1 MDHIIHQ
8 LKQSLDDDFLSKP
21 ERKSLSQ
28 ALEDQ
33 FLDTNQITFLRT
45 KVFELANEKVND
57 KNYRFILEWIKDASN
72 VLSNYPLE
80 KSKSDDSYFS
90 PGDHCRNAIVQHLNL
105 AKKRLKICVFTISD
119 DIITEAIL
127 RAKRRGV
134 DVMVL
139 TDNDKSFDLGSDI
152 EKLSKAG
159 ISVKMDQ
166 TSDHMH
172 HKFMIVDTDAVLSG
186 SYNWTRSAA
195 RFNHENVVVMK
206 EEGVVKSFMSEFDKL
221 WSEMSDY

>member
-1 MDHIIHQ
+1 MIKTIG
-8 LKQSLDDDFLSKP
+8 
-21 ERKSLSQ
+21 
-28 ALEDQ
+28 
-33 FLDTNQITFLRT
+33 
-45 KVFELANEKVND
+45 
-57 KNYRFILEWIKDASN
+57 FILEWIKDASS

-80 KSKSDDSYFS
+80 KSKSGDSYFS
-90 PGDHCRNAIVQHLNL
+90 PGDHCRNAIVQHLNI

-127 RAKRRGV
+127 RAQRRGV
-134 DVMVL
+134 MVMLL

-152 EKLSKAG
+152 EQLSKAG
-159 ISVKMDQ
+159 ISVKMDK

-172 HKFMIVDTDAVLSG
+172 HKFMIVDNEAVLSG

-195 RFNHENVVVMK
+195 KFNHENVVVLK
-206 EEGVVKSFMSEFDKL
+206 EEEMVKSFMAEFDKL